1 MSTLPCFWSNNSSF
15 TKTSDLIFA
24 NLALASCL
32 HLKINLK
39 IKGTY
44 IIKSSKL
51 FVINITARNFICTS
65 KTGRSQFALTKFP
78 EIFTQP

>member
-39 IKGTY
+39 IKGTL
-44 IIKSSKL
+44 SNLSKL
-51 FVINITARNFICTS
+51 FVTRTVS
-65 KTGRSQFALTKFP
+65 D
-78 EIFTQP
+78 FTE